1 MTLHSSSGRAAHR
14 GRQGR
19 TPLIAAVAAG
29 VLGVTIAAQAAMAT
43 DARPTAGTAAVAET
57 RLTGTQQVSG
67 TFDGGQARFTGAGAL
82 DGADRAPLFELA
94 DGAVL
99 KNVIIGAPAADG
111 VHCLGSCTLENV
123 FWEDTGDDAAT
134 FLGAS
139 EAATYVVRG
148 GGAPEAA
155 DRVFRVRGAGTLT
168 VRDFEVSGSRQ
179 GDSR

>member
-43 DARPTAGTAAVAET
+43 DARPTAGTAVAET

>member
-1 MTLHSSSGRAAHR
+1 MTLHSSSGRRGHR
-14 GRQGR
+14 GRQSR

-43 DARPTAGTAAVAET
+43 DARSTAGTAAVAET
-57 RLTGTQQVSG
+57 RLTGTRQVSG
-67 TFDGGQARFTGAGAL
+67 TFDGGRARFTGAGAL

-99 KNVIIGAPAADG
+99 KNVIIGAPAGDG

-123 FWEDTGDDAAT
+123 FWEDTEDDAAT
-134 FLGAS
+134 FLGTS

-155 DRVFRVRGAGTLT
+155 DQVFRVRGAGTLT
-168 VRDFEVSGSRQ
+168 VRDFAVSGSR
-179 GDSR
+179 